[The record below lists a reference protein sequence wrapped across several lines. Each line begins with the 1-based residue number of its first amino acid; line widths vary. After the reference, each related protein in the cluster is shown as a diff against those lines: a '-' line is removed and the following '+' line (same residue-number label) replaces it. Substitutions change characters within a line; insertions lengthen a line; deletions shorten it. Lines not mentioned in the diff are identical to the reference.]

1 MAAAMRPFAVGTA
14 ATCLCYSYSNAHT
27 HQHIICSSDYS
38 QWRNF
43 TLKSGG
49 DQWRRQDLVSGRH
62 DDRGAEGASID
73 VPKATSGV
81 GYGVSYGHRGV
92 RSPDD

>member
-49 DQWRRQDLVSGRH
+49 DQWRRQDLVSG
-62 DDRGAEGASID
+62 GTTIE